1 MIISFVAS
9 TDLGMQFP
17 HVAPADPLPDM
28 IDNVNRQTNGRTDA
42 HENKKCPAGLVTGK
56 LLDACKKHGCYGE
69 QSEAKNLQTS
79 HGSGCSNYNASLR
92 RLNEIST
99 GTCEKNLHCRNF
111 CAGMEV

>member
-79 HGSGCSNYNASLR
+79 HGSGCSITMQVYGALTEYVHELVR
-92 RLNEIST
+92 RT
-99 GTCEKNLHCRNF
+99 YTVGNF
-111 CAGMEV
+111 